1 MEVSRVSEFI
11 WVEKYRPKTI
21 EECILPQRTKKTFQ
35 DFVNKGEIPNMLLSG
50 PPGIG
55 KTTVAKAL
63 CHQLGADFY
72 VINGSDEGRFLDTV
86 RNNAKNFASTVS
98 LTSDSKHKV
107 IIIDEADNT
116 TSDVQLLL
124 RASIEEFSGNC
135 RFIFTCNYKNKIIEP
150 LHSRCSVVDFSVS
163 KKDKPTIA
171 AQFFQ
176 RLNTILEEEKI
187 DADKKVVAELINK
200 HFPDWRRVLNE
211 CQRYSVGG
219 KIDSGILATFS
230 EVKTNELVTNL
241 KKKNFSEV
249 RKWCV
254 NNLDNDPTV
263 LLRHV
268 YDNLFTTLVSSSIP
282 AAVLIIAKY
291 QYQVAFVAD
300 QEINLL
306 ACLTEIMVE
315 CEFK

>member
-1 MEVSRVSEFI
+1 MSDFI

-21 EECILPQRTKKTFQ
+21 EDCILPENIKKTFS
-35 DFVNKGEIPNMLLSG
+35 DFLNRGEIPNMLLSG
-50 PPGIG
+50 PPGVG

-63 CHQLGADFY
+63 CNQLEVDYY

-98 LTSDSKHKV
+98 LSSQAKHKI

-116 TSDVQLLL
+116 TPDVQLLL
-124 RASIEEFSGNC
+124 RASIEEFSRNC

-150 LHSRCSVVDFSVS
+150 LHSRCAVVDFSI
-163 KKDKPTIA
+163 KGKQKAEIA
-171 AQFFQ
+171 TCFFK
-176 RLNTILEEEKI
+176 RLNSILEQEGIE
-187 DADKKVVAELINK
+187 ADKKVLAELINK
-200 HFPDWRRVLNE
+200 HFPDWRRILNE

-230 EVKTNELVTNL
+230 DVAVNDLIKNL
-241 KKKNFSEV
+241 KEKNFPEV
-249 RKWCV
+249 RKWV
-254 NNLDNDPTV
+254 VSNLDNDSSV
-263 LLRHV
+263 LLRRI
-268 YDNLFTTLVSSSIP
+268 YDALYDTLVPTTIP

-291 QYQVAFVAD
+291 QYQIAFVAD

-306 ACLTEIMVE
+306 AALTEIMVE
-315 CEFK
+315 CKFK

>member
-1 MEVSRVSEFI
+1 MSDFI

-21 EECILPQRTKKTFQ
+21 DECILPQGIKKTFQ
-35 DFVNKGEIPNMLLSG
+35 DFLTAGEIPNMLLSG

-63 CHQLGADFY
+63 CNQLGADYY

-124 RASIEEFSGNC
+124 RASIEEFSSNC

-150 LHSRCSVVDFSVS
+150 LHSRCSVIEFSV
-163 KKDKPTIA
+163 KGKEKVKIA
-171 AQFFQ
+171 GLFFK
-176 RLNTILEEEKI
+176 RLKEILDLERI
-187 DADKKVVAELINK
+187 PSDAPVLAEIINK

-230 EVKTNELVTNL
+230 DVAVNDLIKNL
-241 KKKNFSEV
+241 KQKNFADV
-249 RKWCV
+249 RKWV
-254 NNLDNDPTV
+254 VANLDNDSSV
-263 LLRHV
+263 LLRRL
-268 YDNLFTTLVSSSIP
+268 YDNLYETLVPNSIP

-291 QYQVAFVAD
+291 QYQIAFVAD

-306 ACLTEIMVE
+306 AALTEIMVE
-315 CEFK
+315 CQFK

>member
-1 MEVSRVSEFI
+1 MRDEFL

-21 EECILPQRTKKTFQ
+21 EECILPEQTKKTFL
-35 DFVNKGEIPNMLLSG
+35 DFLDKGEVPNLLLSG
-50 PPGIG
+50 PAGCG

-63 CHQLGADFY
+63 CAELGVDVY

-98 LTSDSKHKV
+98 LSSESKHKV

-116 TSDVQLLL
+116 TPDVQLLL

-150 LHSRCSVVDFSVS
+150 LHSRCAVVEFGIQKKS
-163 KKDKPTIA
+163 KQEIA
-171 AQFFQ
+171 AKFFG
-176 RLNTILEEEKI
+176 RLVDILKQEHIE
-187 DADKKVVAELINK
+187 ADKKVLAELINK

-219 KIDSGILATFS
+219 KIDTGILAHFS
-230 EVKTNELVTNL
+230 DVKVNDLIKNL
-241 KKKNFSEV
+241 KEKNFPEV

-254 NNLDNDPTV
+254 NNLDNDSSV
-263 LLRHV
+263 LLRRI
-268 YDNLFTTLVSSSIP
+268 YDSLYDSLVVSTIP

-291 QYQVAFVAD
+291 QYQIAFVAD